1 MRGVGSV
8 NILTKTMVLVILA
21 CLATAILCQP
31 IQAADTTA
39 TTQPKG
45 KSPSGALLRSLV
57 VPGWGQLYN
66 GKYLK
71 ALIYA
76 GAQVSFAYAAY
87 VQNDRYHHYRNL
99 DDDYLAGFYKD
110 DRNRMFWW
118 ILGVTLMS
126 IGDAYVDAHL
136 WNFDVSD
143 DLSASIAPQFDP
155 ENRQVAL
162 SCTIRLNIR
171 Q

>member
-1 MRGVGSV
+1 M
-8 NILTKTMVLVILA
+8 NIPTRSLAVVILA
-21 CLATAILCQP
+21 CLVTTILCQP
-31 IQAADTTA
+31 IHAADTT

-71 ALIYA
+71 ALVYA
-76 GAQVSFAYAAY
+76 GAQVSFAYAIH
-87 VQNDRYHHYRNL
+87 VQNNRYHYYQNI
-99 DDDYLAGFYKD
+99 DQDYLAEFYRD
-110 DRNRMFWW
+110 DRNRMWW
-118 ILGVTLMS
+118 WLFGVTLLS

-143 DLSASIAPQFDP
+143 DLSASIGPKFDP
-155 ENRQVAL
+155 EDRQVAIT
-162 SCTIRLNIR
+162 CTIRLNVH

>member
-8 NILTKTMVLVILA
+8 NIPNRSLSVVILV
-21 CLATAILCQP
+21 CLITAILCQP

-39 TTQPKG
+39 VQPKG

-76 GAQVSFAYAAY
+76 GAQLSFAYAAH
-87 VQNDRYHHYRNL
+87 VQNNRYLHYKNL
-99 DDDYLAGFYKD
+99 DNDDLAEFYKD
-110 DRNRMFWW
+110 DRNRMLWW
-118 ILGVTLMS
+118 IFGVTLLSM
-126 IGDAYVDAHL
+126 GDAYVDAHL

-155 ENRQVAL
+155 ENRQVAIT
-162 SCTIRLNIR
+162 CIIRLNAN